1 MAITS
6 IGYDGS
12 VNETEWAKLIPLAG
26 SSHYG
31 VSGTNDWK
39 VTTHA
44 TMDRGVNIA
53 TGSGWGHGI
62 LDTSSSTVSLQ
73 GNSVGSGSRW
83 DCVVARRN
91 WSGTGGS
98 TQFFLVQGTSTK
110 QIPSRNTTPGTI
122 DDQPIALVKFTA
134 GQSAAQEIIDLRCW
148 GRNGGMA
155 ARDELVLTY
164 LTEMATQIKI
174 GDVLWTRA
182 PDHNGNP
189 VWTSAAPDG
198 TIGLFGVDDALQGSP
213 SGNSPFLIQA
223 GSVIQTTDGNGYCR
237 LTWPKP
243 FPNGLL
249 TVIAISGDDYAV
261 PRGFPS
267 GSGGPSFGVGG
278 KNYWTYRFLQADGD
292 AYKNRI
298 HRINWIAIGW

>member
-6 IGYDGS
+6 VGYDGS

-62 LDTSSSTVSLQ
+62 LDTSNSTVSLQ

-98 TQFFLVQGTSTK
+98 TQFALIQGTSTK
-110 QIPSRNTTPGTI
+110 QIPSRNTTPGTL

-174 GDVLWTRA
+174 GGILWTRA
-182 PDHNGNP
+182 PDQNGNP
-189 VWTSAAPDG
+189 VWNSAAPDG
-198 TIGLFGVDDALQGSP
+198 TIGLFGVDTALQGTP
-213 SGNSPFLIQA
+213 DAGSPFLIQA
-223 GSVIQTTDGNGYCR
+223 GSVIQSTDGNGYAR

-267 GSGGPSFGVGG
+267 GSGGPGFGVGG

-292 AYKNRI
+292 AFKNRT